1 MINTR
6 DEGLEREQMDKKPS
20 IDSSFK
26 VKIDNMSEKE
36 KQTLLAMTMESLRG
50 YWGEYNDRL
59 TIIFYLV
66 DSIKELPAE
75 YIKAVRHNAF
85 MFDGDFNDGRI
96 FRDGDRKFGLSGNL
110 TYAITGDDRILQ
122 DGFFG
127 TYDELWSVLGVVHE
141 HETENISSDMLRLM
155 ITVYESILRHTADMS
170 WENLGDDGII
180 SSNPRISQIRILLG
194 YIKKDGK
201 YADE

>member
-1 MINTR
+1 MINIR
-6 DEGLEREQMDKKPS
+6 DEGLEREQMGKKPS
-20 IDSSFK
+20 IDSSFR

-50 YWGEYNDRL
+50 YWGEYNGRL
-59 TIIFYLV
+59 AIIFYLV

-110 TYAITGDDRILQ
+110 TYVITGDDRILQ

-127 TYDELWSVLGVVHE
+127 TYDELWSMLGVVHE

-155 ITVYESILRHTADMS
+155 ITAYEFILKHTDDMS
-170 WENLGDDGII
+170 WDNLSDDGII

-194 YIKKDGK
+194 LH
-201 YADE
+201 